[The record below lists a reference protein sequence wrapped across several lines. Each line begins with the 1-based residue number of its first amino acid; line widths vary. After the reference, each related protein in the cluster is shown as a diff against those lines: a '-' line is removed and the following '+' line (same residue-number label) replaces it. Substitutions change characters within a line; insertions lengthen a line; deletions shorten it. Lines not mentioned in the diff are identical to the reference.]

1 LTLRKQESSAKQTN
15 SRYPDSDSN
24 GEEQSSKLQTL
35 CIAQQQ
41 QLTSLEQEL
50 DHCKT
55 TIRSLEKQ
63 LSAFQ
68 INESPQKLSSSTS
81 GIKHIQELSR
91 LVSDCQ
97 QQVHEEKRA
106 HEKSKKKFSNQV
118 TEFEARLKATRE
130 DFEAQVSRAVRSAD
144 EANHRYEELLKKY
157 SGSRSD
163 NDTSTVV
170 NATSRSAVVVHELET
185 TVSNLR
191 SEISDRSN
199 R

>member
-15 SRYPDSDSN
+15 SRDPDSDSN
-24 GEEQSSKLQTL
+24 GEEQASKLQTL

-106 HEKSKKKFSNQV
+106 HEKSKKKFGNQV

-130 DFEAQVSRAVRSAD
+130 DFEAQVSRAVQAAD
-144 EANHRYEELLKKY
+144 EANHRCEELLKKY

-170 NATSRSAVVVHELET
+170 NATSRSAVVVHELEA

-191 SEISDRSN
+191 SEIADRSH